1 VVSSQRLSPRAAAS
15 VDVNL
20 HRIRR
25 LTNLLGRIV
34 ASSLLGWSILCTSAA
49 AQLPFFS
56 GAEGYGGTF
65 SGTAPPAGW
74 FSNATVYHVT
84 NLNDSG
90 PGSLRGAFVQ
100 NTANKII
107 VFDVGGTIQLTG
119 AALDIKNLS
128 NYYIAGQ
135 TAPSP
140 VTVYGNTTQITHS
153 ADRTNSN
160 VVLRYLTFRK
170 GTGNGEDSITFSG
183 GSGPGDSVANNLILD
198 HVSASWSEDEVLSV
212 ANNNTNVTVQ
222 YSIISDALVSNHA
235 YGSLIRPQVNSNVSF
250 HHNLYA
256 HNASR
261 QARFGTYNAETLS
274 ADFRNNVIYNWRDR
288 ASYAGGS
295 SEDEREFADVNYVG
309 NYLIAGPGTSG
320 NTTRAFSVDQNIDTR
335 VFQSG
340 NFIDSDK
347 SLNPGGAPNGANTG
361 WGMFFVSP
369 PPSQNPQ
376 RVGTL
381 TQMPAPFA
389 TATVT
394 TQSAIDA
401 YHQVLA
407 HVGNSWWSRDAID
420 ARVVNN
426 MRTNTGPPIAAA
438 APIASELN
446 GLLTAP
452 MNSRPASW
460 DTDQDGMP
468 NWWES
473 AQGLN
478 PNSNADFNLDFDND
492 GYINLL
498 EYLDEL
504 GAFPAPQP
512 IVFTGGTDNRYA
524 QITNWKTDDGGA
536 TTGSHWQ
543 PSRFDE
549 ARINSGTVVVDS
561 VGQHAGTIRIGSIP
575 GGNTTLN
582 ITSGRLAVDDELA
595 VGSPGGNAAVNLSG
609 GELSA
614 TVLNKHDM
622 STFNVTGGL
631 LQADTVNF
639 DLTISGGTLAAS
651 NVDGQSIVDGDLT
664 IASGAIQFRLA
675 SSSVADMFEVHGD
688 ATLGGHLNV
697 VPLGDFSPADGDN
710 WQIISAENILG
721 SFSSISP
728 GYNVR
733 REGNS
738 LRLFFGAAPVALAG
752 DYNDDGV
759 VDAADYIIWRK
770 ALVSGTEL
778 PNETESLGA
787 VDQQDYAAWRANFGA
802 MRSTENALGATV
814 PEPAVWA
821 MILLILVR
829 QICARSVIR

>member
-1 VVSSQRLSPRAAAS
+1 M
-15 VDVNL
+15 NL

-34 ASSLLGWSILCTSAA
+34 AISLLGWSILCTSAA

-56 GAEGYGGTF
+56 GAEGFGGTF
-65 SGTAPPAGW
+65 SGAAPPVGW

-128 NYYIAGQ
+128 NFYIAGQ

-153 ADRTNSN
+153 ADRINSN

-170 GTGNGEDSITFSG
+170 GIGNGEDSITFSG
-183 GSGPGDSVANNLILD
+183 GSGPGDLVASNLILD
-198 HVSASWSEDEVLSV
+198 HVSASWSEDEILSV

-235 YGSLIRPQVNSNVSF
+235 YGSLIRPQVDSNVSF

-288 ASYAGGS
+288 TSYAGGS
-295 SEDEREFADVNYVG
+295 SDEEREFADVNYVG
-309 NYLIAGPGTSG
+309 NYLIAGPGTTG

-335 VFQSG
+335 VFQHG
-340 NFIDSDK
+340 NFIDSDR
-347 SLNPGGAPNGANTG
+347 SLNPGGTPNGANTG

-381 TQMPAPFA
+381 TQMAAPFA
-389 TATVT
+389 TVPVT

-407 HVGNSWWSRDAID
+407 HVGNYWWSRDAID
-420 ARVVNN
+420 SRVVNN
-426 MRTNTGPPIAAA
+426 VRTNTGPPIAAA

-446 GLLTAP
+446 SVLTAP
-452 MNSRPASW
+452 MTTRPSGW
-460 DTDQDGMP
+460 DTDNDGMP
-468 NWWES
+468 NVWEV
-473 AQGLN
+473 AHGLN
-478 PNSNADFNLDFDND
+478 PNSNLDFNLDFDND

-498 EYLDEL
+498 EYLDQA
-504 GAFPAPQP
+504 GAFPAPGP
-512 IVFTGGTDNRYA
+512 IVFTGGTNNRYA
-524 QITNWKTDDGGA
+524 QITNWKTNDGRISA
-536 TTGSHWQ
+536 GSHWQ

-549 ARINSGTVVVDS
+549 AQINAGNVVVDA
-561 VGQHAGTIRIGSIP
+561 VGQHAGTLRVGALPGSNAVLNIANGRLSVEGELAIGST
-575 GGNTTLN
+575 GA
-582 ITSGRLAVDDELA
+582 S
-595 VGSPGGNAAVNLSG
+595 AAVNLSG
-609 GELSA
+609 GQLSA
-614 TVLNKHDM
+614 PVLNKHDA
-622 STFNVTGGL
+622 SFFNLTGGL

-639 DLTISGGTLAAS
+639 DLTIEGGTFAALPGDDRTVVNGHLA
-651 NVDGQSIVDGDLT
+651 
-664 IASGAIQFRLA
+664 IASGALQIRLS

-688 ATLGGHLNV
+688 ATLGGHLDV
-697 VPLGDFSPADGDN
+697 LPLNGYSPADGDN
-710 WQIISAENILG
+710 WQIIAAENILG
-721 SFSSISP
+721 SFSSISL

-733 REGNS
+733 QEGNG
-738 LRLFFGAAPVALAG
+738 LRLFFGATPAPLAG
-752 DYNDDGV
+752 DYNDNGV
-759 VDAADYIIWRK
+759 VDPADYVIWRK

-778 PNETESLGA
+778 PNETESLGT
-787 VDQQDYAAWRANFGA
+787 VDHEDYAAWRANFGA
-802 MRSTENALGATV
+802 TQSTESARGAAV
-814 PEPAVWA
+814 PEPSVWA
-821 MILLILVR
+821 VILLLLVR
-829 QICARSVIR
+829 QIGPRRARL